1 MYNKR
6 KTALIALCMIWV
18 QVIVLAG
25 MPSMAWSASP
35 DNQASTGAGY
45 NPLGG
50 PPYPMN
56 PDSYFT
62 DDYGNILMYVN
73 LIGRIG
79 RPGPLVVRE
88 SADFGTI
95 LTLCGGVTED
105 ANLKK
110 VLLVRAHPDDNGRQ
124 VYIVNLKPFMKKGD
138 RSTFVAIKPNDT
150 IIVPEKGLSLMKIA
164 RMASVVY
171 PFVNFYNVLMPNN

>member
-1 MYNKR
+1 MSEKR
-6 KTALIALCMIWV
+6 KTAFIAICMVWV
-18 QVIVLAG
+18 QTLVLVG
-25 MPSMAWSASP
+25 MPTLSWSASL
-35 DNQASTGAGY
+35 DNPGSGY

-50 PPYPMN
+50 PPYPMS

-73 LIGRIG
+73 LIGKIG

-88 SADFGTI
+88 NADFGTI
-95 LTLCGGVTED
+95 LTLCGGVAED
-105 ANLKK
+105 ANIKK
-110 VLLVRAHPDDNGRQ
+110 VLLIRAHPDDNGKQ

-150 IIVPEKGLSLMKIA
+150 IIVPPKGFSLFQLA
-164 RMASVVY
+164 RWAGALY
-171 PFVNFYNVLMPNN
+171 PFYNLYDILTPNN

>member
-1 MYNKR
+1 
-6 KTALIALCMIWV
+6 MIWA
-18 QVIVLAG
+18 QALMPLA
-25 MPSMAWSASP
+25 MPSIAWSASLENP
-35 DNQASTGAGY
+35 VSGY

-73 LIGRIG
+73 LIGRVG

-95 LTLCGGVTED
+95 LTLCGGVAED
-105 ANLKK
+105 SNLKK
-110 VLLVRAHPDDNGRQ
+110 VLLIRAHPDDNGKQ

-164 RMASVVY
+164 RMASIVY
-171 PFVNFYNVLMPNN
+171 PFVNLYDTLTPNN

>member
-1 MYNKR
+1 MSEKR
-6 KTALIALCMIWV
+6 KTAFIAICMVWV
-18 QVIVLAG
+18 QTLVLVG
-25 MPSMAWSASP
+25 MPTLSWSASL
-35 DNQASTGAGY
+35 DNPGSGY

-50 PPYPMN
+50 PPYPMS

-73 LIGRIG
+73 LIGKIG
-79 RPGPLVVRE
+79 RPGLLVVRE
-88 SADFGTI
+88 NADFGTI

-105 ANLKK
+105 ADLKK
-110 VLLVRAHPDDNGRQ
+110 ILLIRAHPDDNGKQ
-124 VYIVNLKPFMKKGD
+124 VYIVNLKPFMKKGE

-171 PFVNFYNVLMPNN
+171 PFVSLYDILTPNN